1 MIVVLLRFQACMHAH
16 AEVCYTVPHLH
27 RSYIQWRK
35 ALQMQR
41 DSFNMPG
48 RITLK
53 FALFFNSARP
63 CCSKVR
69 QAQVLGSSCTKCCR
83 YSPYAHHRVLSHVHR
98 DAIPSASHVFN
109 SGWCQI
115 AQAVIKHSKE
125 EEEELIP
132 KLQAMDA
139 NFQKAAMNRLE
150 YYTGEAA
157 ARGVVLK

>member
-1 MIVVLLRFQACMHAH
+1 MAESTTDAEGFVQHAREDH
-16 AEVCYTVPHLH
+16 
-27 RSYIQWRK
+27 
-35 ALQMQR
+35 
-41 DSFNMPG
+41 
-48 RITLK
+48 
-53 FALFFNSARP
+53 
-63 CCSKVR
+63 
-69 QAQVLGSSCTKCCR
+69 AQVRALLQQCKTMLQQGQTGPGFGVIVHKMLQVLTLRASS
-83 YSPYAHHRVLSHVHR
+83 
-98 DAIPSASHVFN
+98 SASHVCN